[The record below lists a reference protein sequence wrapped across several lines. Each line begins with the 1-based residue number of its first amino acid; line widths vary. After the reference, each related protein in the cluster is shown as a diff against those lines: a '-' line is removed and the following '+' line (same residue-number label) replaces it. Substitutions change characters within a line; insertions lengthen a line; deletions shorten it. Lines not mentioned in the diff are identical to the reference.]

1 MMKQSTQFSNRK
13 QTGLTIVE
21 LLVAMAIQFILLA
34 GMVYVYTNSKVMFTV
49 NEQLS
54 RVQENGRYATD
65 ALLYDIRMAGYA
77 GCRSIKEIIP
87 NIIAN
92 SPPVFASLS
101 DSLIVYEDGAGWT
114 NPTTLIRVAGS
125 DVITLQSSRGSG
137 VSLTGNMAADNA
149 NIQIASNPDGLD
161 ANDLIL
167 ISDCSN
173 ADLFRATG
181 VSNGTPVTI
190 THAQSTN
197 TSNRLAKAYQDDAQ
211 IMSFDAHTYFI
222 AIGANGEPGLYQHSF
237 SSNTATLLAEGIENM
252 QLLLAE
258 DTSGDQEPDIYVT
271 ASLATAAVIADP
283 STGTPAT
290 PAVIGTDWEAI
301 IGVRVGLLMR
311 SEIGVASEP
320 RSYSFNGVE
329 ANPSNDTRVRK
340 AFWSYA
346 AMRNKIN

>member
-1 MMKQSTQFSNRK
+1 MRQSKQLPNRK
-13 QTGLTIVE
+13 QAGLTMVE

-77 GCRSIKEIIP
+77 GCRSIKEVIP

-92 SPPVFASLS
+92 SPPAFESLS
-101 DSLIVYEDGAGWT
+101 DSLMVYENGAGWT
-114 NPTTLIRVAGS
+114 NPTALIRVAGS
-125 DVITLQSSRGSG
+125 DVITLQSTRGNG

-149 NIQIASNPDGLD
+149 NIQITSNPDGLESD
-161 ANDLIL
+161 DLVL

-181 VSNGTPVTI
+181 VGNGTPVTI
-190 THAQSTN
+190 THAESTN
-197 TSNRLAKAYQDDAQ
+197 TSNRLSKAYQSDAQ

-222 AIGANGEPGLYQHSF
+222 ATGANGEPGLYQHSL
-237 SSNTATLLAEGIENM
+237 SSNTATLLAEGIASM

-258 DTSGDQEPDIYVT
+258 DTNGDQEPDTYVT
-271 ASLATAAVIADP
+271 ASLATAAVAADP
-283 STGTPAT
+283 GAGTAAVPAM
-290 PAVIGTDWEAI
+290 IGTDWEAI
-301 IGVRVGLLMR
+301 VGVRVGLLLR
-311 SEIGVASEP
+311 SDIGVASEP